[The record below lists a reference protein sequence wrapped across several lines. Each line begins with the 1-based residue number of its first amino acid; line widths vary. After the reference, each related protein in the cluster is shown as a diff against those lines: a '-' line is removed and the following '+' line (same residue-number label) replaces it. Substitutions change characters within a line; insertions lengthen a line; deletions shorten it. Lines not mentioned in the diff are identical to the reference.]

1 MLLYTLHII
10 QFWRKKVPHNLQKK
24 LIKVSQKRG
33 KIINLYKSVDII
45 FLITFKFLLKFQKLS
60 YW

>member
-1 MLLYTLHII
+1 MLLYTLYII

-24 LIKVSQKRG
+24 LIKTSQKRG

-45 FLITFKFLLKFQKLS
+45 F
-60 YW
+60 